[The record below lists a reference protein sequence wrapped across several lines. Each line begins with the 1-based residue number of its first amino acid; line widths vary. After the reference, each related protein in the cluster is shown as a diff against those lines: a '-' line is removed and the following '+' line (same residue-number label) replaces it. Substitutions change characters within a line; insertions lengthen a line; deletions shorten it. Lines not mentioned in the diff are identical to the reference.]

1 MNFEIS
7 APSYYSEKCEVDIEI
22 IVMCSEI
29 KEYMSDRNYSEV
41 IKEFDVIP
49 IVAPEDYLKTKPDCR
64 ALNMFTKSIGRISIF
79 QKIYYDKYMNGSVD
93 DRKKLTIK
101 CVIEASRMIKT
112 KRGTNFDVK
121 QFEVDL
127 LNFIGYS
134 KEELEKV

>member
-64 ALNMFTKSIGRISIF
+64 DLNMFTKSIGRISIF
-79 QKIYYDKYMNGSVD
+79 QKICYDKYMNGSVE

-112 KRGTNFDVK
+112 KRGTKFDVK